1 MKNIKQPLIRTALF
15 ALALLS
21 AACDST
27 PTAEICVSIPPQAYL
42 VKRIAGEST
51 PVTIM
56 IPPGSAPPTY
66 APSAS
71 QIRDLHEC
79 KLYVRN
85 GHPDFHFENM
95 HINPFL
101 KDHPGVLTV
110 SMADSADLMQGDS
123 HIWLSPAIMRAAAG
137 KIVKQLRRLYPE
149 RQDELNENYRLLI
162 NDIDDLDAELRG
174 VFASLQGAKFMTLHP
189 SWGYFSREYGLQQ
202 VSIHHE
208 NKAPAAQ
215 ELAELIEQ
223 AKADTI
229 RILFI
234 QKEFS
239 FEQLSVISQEIDAS
253 IIPLDPL
260 NESWLENL
268 RQTGRIFQ
276 KAMNEH

>member
-51 PVTIM
+51 PVTVM

-79 KLYVRN
+79 KLYVLN
-85 GHPDFHFENM
+85 GHPDFHFEAM

-101 KDHPGVLTV
+101 KGHPEVLTV
-110 SMADSADLMQGDS
+110 SMADSADLMRGDS

-137 KIVKQLRRLYPE
+137 KIVKKLCLLYPG

-162 NDIDDLDAELRG
+162 RDIDDLDVELRG

-223 AKADTI
+223 AKADSI